1 MTIPPG
7 QKTLD
12 GRRPARLHSRPG
24 LSACNAVAFVAM
36 EIIAKADGLL
46 LGQVT
51 YEMMQAGWQRPPR
64 LAGHGPT

>member
-1 MTIPPG
+1 MSAPTN
-7 QKTLD
+7 L
-12 GRRPARLHSRPG
+12 AREPSKRASHRQLG
-24 LSACNAVAFVAM
+24 CNAVAFVAM
-36 EIIAKADGLL
+36 EIIAQADGLL